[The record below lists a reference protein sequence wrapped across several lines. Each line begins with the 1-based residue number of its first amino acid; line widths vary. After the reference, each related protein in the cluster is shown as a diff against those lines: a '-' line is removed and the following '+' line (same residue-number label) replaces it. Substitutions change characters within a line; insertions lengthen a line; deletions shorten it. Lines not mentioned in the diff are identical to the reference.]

1 MPLIIY
7 FNLILY
13 EKNFDKIRERMREL
27 KLNQLFNENTYKKAL
42 ILNDNNINK
51 SLDWIRTKCIR

>member
-1 MPLIIY
+1 M
-7 FNLILY
+7 
-13 EKNFDKIRERMREL
+13 KEL

-51 SLDWIRTKCIR
+51 SLDWIQQNVWMINWNI